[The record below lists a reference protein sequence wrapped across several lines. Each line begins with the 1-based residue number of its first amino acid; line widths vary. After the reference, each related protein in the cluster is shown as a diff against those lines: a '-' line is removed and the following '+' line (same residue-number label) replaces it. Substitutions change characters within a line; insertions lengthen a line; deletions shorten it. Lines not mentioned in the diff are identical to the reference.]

1 MFQTIIQ
8 DHILPVAPLDPNTTF
23 QDDFLESSGHY
34 IFSDADSVLLP
45 VEEIEH

>member
-8 DHILPVAPLDPNTTF
+8 DHILPVAPLDSSTSF
-23 QDDFLESSGHY
+23 QDDFPERSGHY

-45 VEEIEH
+45 AEMKK